1 MPRHITQVSFAP
13 LQVNDPS
20 AILELMASI
29 FEKLTG
35 PPPVARSTV
44 RSMLVLAK
52 VTADLAGPP
61 KEVFPESMLIQ
72 LLQIMMFPDAET
84 RVLAHNA
91 LATLLPGV
99 PLFGKAERKGG
110 LLKTQSG
117 VRKEGEGGKRKEK
130 VRNCLL
136 CILGF

>member
-1 MPRHITQVSFAP
+1 
-13 LQVNDPS
+13 
-20 AILELMASI
+20 MASI

-44 RSMLVLAK
+44 RSMLALAK
-52 VTADLAGPP
+52 ITADLAGPP
-61 KEVFPESMLIQ
+61 KEVFPESMLTQ

-84 RVLAHNA
+84 RVLAHNV

-99 PLFGKAERKGG
+99 PLFGRAERKGG

-117 VRKEGEGGKRKEK
+117 MPLRKEGEGGKRKEK
-130 VRNCLL
+130 VRGSLFCNFRLL
-136 CILGF
+136 SWKSRLVASAGAVFDVR